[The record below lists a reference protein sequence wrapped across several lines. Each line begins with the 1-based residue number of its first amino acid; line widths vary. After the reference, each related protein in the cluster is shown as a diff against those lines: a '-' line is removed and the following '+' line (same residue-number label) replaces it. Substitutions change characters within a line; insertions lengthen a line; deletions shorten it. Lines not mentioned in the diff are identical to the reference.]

1 MKKSA
6 VTLELARKSLPKI
19 TRIPASDLHRQ
30 VLESQPHRSRFVSG
44 ASGSGK
50 TTLLIQRALQLLE
63 GGRSSEG
70 KNFDPIDPSRLL
82 VLTFSRSHA
91 DTLRDRIAIS
101 AESVARE
108 PIART
113 FAALAFSIVR
123 MALDED
129 VREPILISGA
139 EQDQMIRSLLTSEFE
154 VGNWPEDLTK
164 ALATRGFAKELR
176 DLISRAKEWGLSYSE
191 LEALG
196 TEAKDPNWIAA
207 ARFWKRMDE
216 ISIIRESGVGD
227 PKERIDP
234 SELINRAALFLEK
247 SEELRTRVASLFDHI
262 LIDHFEESDPS
273 HRRLLTAMVPKAVTI
288 FYDTASTVSRF
299 RGADPEGLGRF
310 LEDFAAKRS
319 EMLPALDL
327 GSSLRTEPISLAIE
341 SDSIA
346 GQARNIAEYLR
357 SRHLRDGIAFSEMAV
372 VVRSPGE
379 HLATIRRT
387 LALSNIPVIQERG
400 TQSLAESSA
409 IKPLIMIAEIALGIV
424 PLEGE
429 LRTSRG
435 VTPL

>member
-30 VLESQPHRSRFVSG
+30 VLESEPHRSRFVSG

-154 VGNWPEDLTK
+154 VGNWPGDLTK

-273 HRRLLTAMVPKAVTI
+273 HRRLLSAMA
-288 FYDTASTVSRF
+288 
-299 RGADPEGLGRF
+299 E
-310 LEDFAAKRS
+310 
-319 EMLPALDL
+319 
-327 GSSLRTEPISLAIE
+327 TE
-341 SDSIA
+341 
-346 GQARNIAEYLR
+346 
-357 SRHLRDGIAFSEMAV
+357 RDA
-372 VVRSPGE
+372 
-379 HLATIRRT
+379 
-387 LALSNIPVIQERG
+387 
-400 TQSLAESSA
+400 SSA
-409 IKPLIMIAEIALGIV
+409 RSWLFTSYRADLACYRKRFDRRSGTKHCGVFAKQAPSRWHR
-424 PLEGE
+424 LE
-429 LRTSRG
+429 
-435 VTPL
+435 